1 MLKAVVSLLIILLS
15 APRIEKE
22 IKLWEQL
29 DGR

>member
-1 MLKAVVSLLIILLS
+1 MLKAVVSLLTILLS

-22 IKLWEQL
+22 IQLWEQL

>member
-1 MLKAVVSLLIILLS
+1 MLKAVVSLLAILLS

-22 IKLWEQL
+22 IQLWEQL